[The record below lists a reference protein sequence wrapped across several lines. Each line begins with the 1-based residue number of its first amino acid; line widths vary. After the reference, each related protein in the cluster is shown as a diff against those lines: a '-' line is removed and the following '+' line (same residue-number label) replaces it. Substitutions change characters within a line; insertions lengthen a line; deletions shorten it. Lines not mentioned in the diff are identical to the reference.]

1 MAQNSVSISMTKLR
15 NDAFLA
21 NAGYGNMGGNEKD
34 DFKKGDEIT
43 NNHTGTKFEVIDQK
57 RDNNGFDMTIFKEV
71 GTDNYVISYRGTE
84 IFSPDDHL
92 NNKKMHF
99 GKINEQGESAKKFTA
114 IHMKEILEK
123 NPNAKFTTTGHSQ
136 GGEIVQQM
144 AYEFGLEGTA
154 FNPYGAKEVIENL
167 PKFNI

>member
-1 MAQNSVSISMTKLR
+1 MTQNSVSISMTKLR

-21 NAGYGNMGGNEKD
+21 EAGYENMGGEKI
-34 DFKKGDEIT
+34 KKGKIISNDQ
-43 NNHTGTKFEVIDQK
+43 TGTKFEVIDQK

-84 IFSPDDHL
+84 KFSPDDHS
-92 NNKKMHF
+92 NNIKMHF
-99 GKINEQGESAKKFTA
+99 GKINEQAESAKIFTA
-114 IHMKEILEK
+114 MYMKEILEK

-144 AYEFGLEGTA
+144 AYEFGDR
-154 FNPYGAKEVIENL
+154 KSVV
-167 PKFNI
+167 